1 MTDNLT
7 SRTFHGLK
15 WSYLSTI
22 VNAVLQIGFTA
33 IMARLLEPAAF
44 GLIAMA
50 GIMLRFGG
58 YFAQMGVGP
67 ALIQKTELTQ
77 KDIRAAFTAS
87 ALLGLAFSILTY
99 LLAPLGLYIF
109 DTPKVVPVVQAMGFS
124 FLLSGLS
131 TTATSLLR
139 RKLDFRSLAIIEV
152 ISYVVGYGLIGVLL
166 ASMGFGVWSLVVG
179 SLSQAGLMTLLSYL
193 FERHTVTASFHWKTH
208 KRLISFGGRLS
219 VISFFE
225 FIGYNVDTLVIGRVW
240 GANSLGVYTRSFA
253 IVNLPAQ
260 YLAVTFSKVL
270 FPSFSLVQNDMARL
284 RRAYY
289 SGLMFIAVL
298 VMPISFGIIPAA
310 RELVLTLLGSQ
321 WVSGIVILQILAVLV
336 PFIMGTILPAVVCDS
351 TGRLNAKFFLQL
363 LFVGLVIT
371 LIATTYSYG
380 VQIIAVMV
388 VIANII
394 RFIAYQI
401 LMRKMIEISYADI
414 LKAHVPGLLISA
426 VVVSSII
433 IARWLLQNLPSGVL
447 LLVEILVGGIIFS
460 SFVLIKP
467 PGLLKDVIRQTLI
480 GLGGGT
486 RVGWLDGR
494 FMNWYRTRILCV

>member
-7 SRTFHGLK
+7 SRTLHGLK
-15 WSYLSTI
+15 WSYISTI
-22 VNAVLQIGFTA
+22 VNAVLQIGLTA
-33 IMARLLEPAAF
+33 IMARLLEPAAY
-44 GLIAMA
+44 GLVAMA
-50 GIMLRFGG
+50 GIILRFGG

-77 KDIRAAFTAS
+77 KDICAAFSAS
-87 ALLGLAFSILTY
+87 VLLGLAFSVLTY

-109 DTPKVVPVVQAMGFS
+109 DTPEVVPVLQVMGFS

-152 ISYVVGYGLIGVLL
+152 ISYVVGYGFIGILL

-179 SLSQAGLMTLLSYL
+179 SLSQAGLITLLAYL
-193 FERHTVTASFHWKTH
+193 FERHTVMASFHWKTH

-225 FIGYNVDTLVIGRVW
+225 FIGYGIDIFVIGRVW
-240 GANSLGVYTRSFA
+240 GSYALGIYTRSYA

-260 YLAVTFSKVL
+260 YLAVTISKVL
-270 FPSFSLVQNDMARL
+270 FPSFSLVHSDIARL

-289 SGLMFIAVL
+289 NGLMLVAVL

-310 RELVLTLLGSQ
+310 RELVLTLLGSR
-321 WVSGIVILQILAVLV
+321 WVSGIVVLQILAVMV
-336 PFIMGTILPAVVCDS
+336 PFNMGTALPSIVCDS
-351 TGRLNAKFFLQL
+351 TAKLNVKLLLQIS
-363 LFVGLVIT
+363 FVGLVVV
-371 LIATTYSYG
+371 LIGLTYHYG
-380 VQIIAVMV
+380 INAIAVAV
-388 VIANII
+388 VVANII

-401 LMRKMIEISYADI
+401 LMRRVIAISYTDI
-414 LKAHVPGLLISA
+414 LKASVPGLLVSA
-426 VVVSSII
+426 PVVSGIVVT
-433 IARWLLQNLPSGVL
+433 RWLLQDLPSGAL

-460 SFVLIKP
+460 SFVLMKP
-467 PGLLKDVIRQTLI
+467 PGLLRDVIRQTLVR
-480 GLGGGT
+480 LEGGT
-486 RVGWLDGR
+486 QIGWFGKKLVY
-494 FMNWYRTRILCV
+494 WYKTKVLYV